1 MDWIDR
7 YAYSNRLRFVHPG
20 QKLGLA
26 LLVIAL
32 CLGFNEPL
40 VGLLAAA
47 WMTILAVAWAG
58 LPLRVFGGAVLT
70 EGFFLVLAVLSIAV
84 SIHAGSGR
92 WPLAFSITPASLAA
106 AQLPFTRALGS
117 ATAMAFLAFTTPM
130 VDLLDLGRRAH
141 VPVLL
146 LDLATLI
153 YRFIFVLLDSLQRMV
168 IAQETRLGY
177 SNMRRSMNSAALV
190 ASRLLIDTYQR
201 SQRLQ
206 TALESRGYMGD
217 LRVLPTE
224 YQRSQLVWAF
234 MAALAASLIAAWRW
248 A

>member
-1 MDWIDR
+1 
-7 YAYSNRLRFVHPG
+7 
-20 QKLGLA
+20 
-26 LLVIAL
+26 
-32 CLGFNEPL
+32 
-40 VGLLAAA
+40 
-47 WMTILAVAWAG
+47 
-58 LPLRVFGGAVLT
+58 
-70 EGFFLVLAVLSIAV
+70 
-84 SIHAGSGR
+84 
-92 WPLAFSITPASLAA
+92 
-106 AQLPFTRALGS
+106 
-117 ATAMAFLAFTTPM
+117 
-130 VDLLDLGRRAH
+130 
-141 VPVLL
+141 
-146 LDLATLI
+146 
-153 YRFIFVLLDSLQRMV
+153 MV